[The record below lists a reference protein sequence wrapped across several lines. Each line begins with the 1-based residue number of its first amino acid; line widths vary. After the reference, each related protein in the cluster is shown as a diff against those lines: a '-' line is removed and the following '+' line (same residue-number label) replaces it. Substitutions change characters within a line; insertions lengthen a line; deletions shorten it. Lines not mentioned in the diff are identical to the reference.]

1 MNVLATRIGKL
12 ELESPLLTASGT
24 FGHDPAALSFLQP
37 GDLGALVLKTV
48 TPEAREGN
56 PNPRMCEWPG
66 GVMNSIGL
74 ENKGLAYWREHVAP
88 QLAVCPVPVVANAG
102 GHDLEEYGV
111 MTAAFDAMQGVAA
124 IELNLSCPNVKGGT
138 QFSTDPDALMEV
150 VELCRKQT
158 AKPLWVKLSP
168 NVAAIAPLA
177 KAAEAAGA
185 DGLVVCNTVLGLLVD
200 WRTRKPRLGNGFG
213 GMSGPAVR
221 PVALRMVWDCF
232 RASKLPIIAS
242 GGASSADDVLD
253 FIVAGATAV
262 QVGTASFRRPDAIS
276 RMATELR
283 AILAEND
290 FTLDSLRGSLEWP
303 TPVSCAGAASR
314 TS

>member
-1 MNVLATRIGKL
+1 M
-12 ELESPLLTASGT
+12 
-24 FGHDPAALSFLQP
+24 
-37 GDLGALVLKTV
+37 
-48 TPEAREGN
+48 AR
-56 PNPRMCEWPG
+56 
-66 GVMNSIGL
+66 
-74 ENKGLAYWREHVAP
+74 
-88 QLAVCPVPVVANAG
+88 
-102 GHDLEEYGV
+102 
-111 MTAAFDAMQGVAA
+111 
-124 IELNLSCPNVKGGT
+124 
-138 QFSTDPDALMEV
+138 
-150 VELCRKQT
+150 
-158 AKPLWVKLSP
+158 
-168 NVAAIAPLA
+168 
-177 KAAEAAGA
+177 
-185 DGLVVCNTVLGLLVD
+185 
-200 WRTRKPRLGNGFG
+200 
-213 GMSGPAVR
+213 PAVR